1 MTHLSEDIRVRY
13 LYQNIRREKTIISNF
28 KILKMTAELSIVV
41 PTIKLFAI
49 LCFCRDPYQHLSYI
63 SAYKY
68 LEVIKTLN
76 TKIFEIFDRRLYKL
90 NIKRKTIILNLP
102 ARKFF
107 ASNPPTLLYAITG

>member
-1 MTHLSEDIRVRY
+1 
-13 LYQNIRREKTIISNF
+13 
-28 KILKMTAELSIVV
+28 MTAELSIVV

-49 LCFCRDPYQHLSYI
+49 LCFCMDPYQHLSYI

-76 TKIFEIFDRRLYKL
+76 TKIFEIFDRRLYEL

-107 ASNPPTLLYAITG
+107 ASNPPTLLYAILNRVMDQIVMGNSSAICANFYASFTMSDKTNA